1 MDAEL
6 TFLGAAGNVTGSCT
20 LVRLGDHRVIV
31 DCGLYQERD
40 LQARNWEPFPVE
52 PRTIDAVLLT
62 HAHLDHCGRL
72 PKLVREGFGR
82 KVFGTPATLE
92 IVRVLLFDSAYLQE
106 EDMRRK
112 QRRHEK
118 QGKVSPFPYEP
129 LYAKRHVEDT
139 VPLFHPV
146 PLVEPVEVAPGI
158 TARFFEAGHI
168 FGSAMIE
175 LTLRE
180 GGESRTLVFT
190 GDVGRLNLPIIND
203 PHHFRRADVLV
214 VESTYGNRTHG
225 SVESIPDEL
234 ERVVMDT
241 HRRGGNI
248 VIPGFAVERT
258 QEILYHLTGLV
269 EARRIPPLLT
279 FVDSPMAITVT
290 EIFRRYP
297 ELFDEE
303 TVALLA
309 SGTSPYDFPGLT
321 LCRTAE
327 QSKAINQ
334 IRGVA
339 IIIAGSGMCTGGRI
353 KHHLVNNLP
362 RRESTI
368 LFVGYQSP
376 GTLGRQILDGPE
388 EVRIFGEYLPVKAK
402 IERISGFSGH
412 ADRDELVRWAGTFE
426 APPRQVFV
434 NHGEPEA
441 AAALGEALALAH
453 GWSCAVAEYAVPV
466 VIE

>member
-1 MDAEL
+1 
-6 TFLGAAGNVTGSCT
+6 
-20 LVRLGDHRVIV
+20 
-31 DCGLYQERD
+31 
-40 LQARNWEPFPVE
+40 
-52 PRTIDAVLLT
+52 
-62 HAHLDHCGRL
+62 
-72 PKLVREGFGR
+72 
-82 KVFGTPATLE
+82 
-92 IVRVLLFDSAYLQE
+92 
-106 EDMRRK
+106 
-112 QRRHEK
+112 
-118 QGKVSPFPYEP
+118 
-129 LYAKRHVEDT
+129 
-139 VPLFHPV
+139 
-146 PLVEPVEVAPGI
+146 
-158 TARFFEAGHI
+158 
-168 FGSAMIE
+168 MIE